1 MKQYPDLL
9 AGTPAE
15 EKARDLSGRV
25 RELSDFIVNVMKV
38 SDVGAVFNNG
48 NGKKEAPPKVSYHH
62 SCHIIRGLGI
72 SGEPRIL
79 LGNVR
84 GIEVVPLMHENA
96 CCGFGGEFS
105 AAYPEISGAMVK
117 DKVDNVVASGAQYLV
132 LSEPGCIL
140 NIRGFIERKKIPITV
155 VHLAQLL
162 AGVVKPE
169 GR

>member
-1 MKQYPDLL
+1 
-9 AGTPAE
+9 
-15 EKARDLSGRV
+15 
-25 RELSDFIVNVMKV
+25 
-38 SDVGAVFNNG
+38 
-48 NGKKEAPPKVSYHH
+48 
-62 SCHIIRGLGI
+62 
-72 SGEPRIL
+72 
-79 LGNVR
+79 
-84 GIEVVPLMHENA
+84 
-96 CCGFGGEFS
+96 
-105 AAYPEISGAMVK
+105 MVK